1 MICAAQQ
8 IETVPSQAT
17 APLRVVSD
25 RFASSPA
32 IVYRALTGCAPSEA
46 RLDDDAAFD
55 RHVLASIL
63 SAAMSEPGAITERC
77 GLNADEFAALITTHF
92 PHVSVLL
99 SVLASGEPKY
109 DEEAAML
116 RELLLSHRS
125 TTGDAGLWLAAMVA
139 RRAMEPEHLWEDLGL
154 RDRSELSRLLLR
166 HFAPLAR
173 DNTRNMRWKRFFYRK
188 LCENDGMVMCSTP
201 ACSQCNDFGECFG
214 EESGESR
221 MAGRRREIELQAAA
235 AAP

>member
-1 MICAAQQ
+1 MVGAAQH
-8 IETVPSQAT
+8 IETGSSHSA
-17 APLRVVSD
+17 APLRVRSD

-46 RLDDDAAFD
+46 RIDDDAAFD

-63 SAAMSEPGAITERC
+63 AAAMSEPGPITERC
-77 GLNADEFAALITTHF
+77 GLDADDFAVLITTHF

-99 SVLASGEPKY
+99 SVLASGDPEH

-116 RELLLSHRS
+116 RDLLLGHRS
-125 TTGDAGLWLAAMVA
+125 TSGHVGRWLAAMVA
-139 RRAMEPEHLWEDLGL
+139 RRAMEPDHLWEDLGL
-154 RDRSELSRLLLR
+154 RNRTELSRLLLR
-166 HFAPLAR
+166 HFGPLAR

-188 LCENDGMVMCSTP
+188 LCEDDGLVMCSTP

-221 MAGRRREIELQAAA
+221 MAGRRREIELRAAA
-235 AAP
+235 VS